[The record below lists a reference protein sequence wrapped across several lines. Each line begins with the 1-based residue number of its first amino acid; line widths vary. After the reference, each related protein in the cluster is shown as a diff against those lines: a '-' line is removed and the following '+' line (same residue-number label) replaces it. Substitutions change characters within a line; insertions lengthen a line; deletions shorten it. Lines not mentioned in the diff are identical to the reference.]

1 MEARAGHLP
10 GRLPR
15 CRILM
20 TSDTTTLATVAAA
33 PAAAAAAPTGF
44 PFQTVL
50 SLEPLLAYWQAREAD
65 PNAGLAR
72 LARTIGEQA
81 AGEDWAHGAITDIQ
95 HLGGA
100 AAHDLLSTLML
111 AVFPPAGFATD
122 ISGATPPFQ
131 RRSFYHTPS
140 FAEVLLNKDQ
150 SVKQPLNIDLPTM
163 ELYLER
169 AAYLHILSKVYQ
181 IELPQAGNIIFT
193 VPDYRIGLYRHYGV
207 SFNSDFV
214 RVRVQGERPTLS
226 EADVTRL
233 THQRHRPEVWREL
246 LPPARFVLEG
256 FNIIQLSD
264 VTETE
269 ILSELKY
276 DLLERDVLQASDRL
290 EQIQEKL
297 RVLFARPT
305 LQLGIAAYD
314 EKKQAFVDF
323 GRKINHSFLT
333 KQMQDLSL
341 TGGGFHQL
349 YARLLRERKPLV
361 LSNVAETEELPADL
375 REQILGLGIRSAILA
390 LLPYGNDTVG
400 LLELGSAE
408 VNDLDEF
415 DMELVSQFVPLF
427 AVAVK
432 RNAEDLQTRIQAI
445 IKEKFTAIHPTME
458 WRFTDAA
465 RNLLTKLEE
474 GNRNAEMEAIV
485 FQEVYPLHGS
495 SDIRGSSTARNEAI
509 QGDLIEHLTLANK
522 VLKKASEYQA
532 LPILDELKFYVS
544 KHLRRLR
551 QGVISGDE
559 VSIYESLKTE
569 VEPLFEYLAQNTPEL
584 RPVITAYWHNI
595 DPELGVLYKRRK
607 DFEASV
613 TRINDTISDF
623 LDEEEGKAQL
633 MFPHYFQ
640 RLKTDGVE
648 HNIYVGASL
657 VENKPFDL
665 VFLKNLRLWQLLAMI
680 EITRR
685 TAALKP
691 ELPVPLDTTQL
702 ILIHSQPLSIRFRQD
717 ERQFDV
723 DGAYNI
729 RYEIIKKRIDKA
741 TVQGTGERLTQ
752 PGTLS
757 LVYAQTREA
766 VEYLEYID
774 YLQDRG
780 LLEGE
785 IEELDL
791 EELQG
796 VKGLL
801 ALRVKVKI

>member
-1 MEARAGHLP
+1 MATETSTLP
-10 GRLPR
+10 PP
-15 CRILM
+15 
-20 TSDTTTLATVAAA
+20 AA
-33 PAAAAAAPTGF
+33 PDAIVPGF
-44 PFQTVL
+44 PFETVL
-50 SLEPLLAYWQAREAD
+50 SLEPLLAYWQARETDA
-65 PNAGLAR
+65 NAGLAR
-72 LARTIGEQA
+72 LARAIGEQA
-81 AGEDWAHGAITDIQ
+81 AANAWAIGPLTNPEQLECAE
-95 HLGGA
+95 A
-100 AAHDLLSTLML
+100 CDLLSTLML
-111 AVFPPAGFATD
+111 AVFPPASFDTD
-122 ISGATPPFQ
+122 ISGAIAPFQ
-131 RRSFYHTPS
+131 RRSFYHTPH
-140 FAEVLLNKDQ
+140 FAEVLLSKDQ
-150 SVKQPLNIDLPTM
+150 TIKQPLNIDMPTM

-169 AAYLHILSKVYQ
+169 AAYLHILREVYQ
-181 IELPQAGNIIFT
+181 VELPLSGTIIFT

-214 RVRVQGERPTLS
+214 RVRLKGPKPELS
-226 EADVTRL
+226 AAQIEHI
-233 THQRHRPEVWREL
+233 THQRHRREVWHEL
-246 LPPARFVLEG
+246 LPPESFVLEG
-256 FNIIQLSD
+256 FNIIHLTD

-305 LQLGIAAYD
+305 LQLGIAAFD
-314 EKKQAFVDF
+314 EKKHAFVDF

-333 KQMQDLSL
+333 KQMPSQSL
-341 TGGGFHQL
+341 AGGFKQL
-349 YARLLRERKPLV
+349 YARLLSERKPLV
-361 LSNVAETEELPADL
+361 LPNVARAPELPEDL
-375 REQILGLGIRSAILA
+375 RQQILGLGIHSAILA

-400 LLELGSAE
+400 LLELGSTG
-408 VNDLDEF
+408 VDDLDEF
-415 DMELVSQFVPLF
+415 DMELVNQFVPLF

-432 RNAEDLQTRIQAI
+432 RNAEDLQTRIQAV

-465 RNLLTKLEE
+465 RNLLAKIDE
-474 GNRNAEMEAIV
+474 GNRGAEMEAIV
-485 FQEVYPLHGS
+485 FHDVYPLHGS

-522 VLKKASEYQA
+522 VLKKASDYQA
-532 LPILDELKFYVS
+532 LPILDELKFYVG

-551 QGVISGDE
+551 QGVLSGDE
-559 VSIYESLKTE
+559 VSIYESLKSE

-584 RPVITAYWHNI
+584 RPVITSYWDNI
-595 DPELGVLYKRRK
+595 DPELGILYKRRQA
-607 DFEASV
+607 FELSV
-613 TRINDTISDF
+613 TRINDAISDY
-623 LDEEEGKAQL
+623 LDEEEGKAQQ
-633 MFPHYFQ
+633 MFPHYYQ

-680 EITRR
+680 AITRR

-702 ILIHSQPLSIRFRQD
+702 ILIHSQPLNIRFRQD

-741 TVQGTGERLTQ
+741 TVEGTGERLTQ
-752 PGTLS
+752 PGHLA
-757 LVYAQTREA
+757 LVYAQAREA
-766 VEYLEYID
+766 VEYYEYID
-774 YLQDRG
+774 YLQDREM
-780 LLEGE
+780 LESDV
-785 IEELDL
+785 EELAL

-796 VKGLL
+796 VKGLM
-801 ALRVKVKI
+801 ALRVKVRL

>member
-1 MEARAGHLP
+1 MLSHLLCFSVP
-10 GRLPR
+10 MATDMSVLPP
-15 CRILM
+15 
-20 TSDTTTLATVAAA
+20 SNATLAV
-33 PAAAAAAPTGF
+33 GF

-50 SLEPLLAYWQAREAD
+50 SLEPLLADWQARETES
-65 PNAGLAR
+65 NAGIAR
-72 LARTIGEQA
+72 LARMIGEQVA
-81 AGEDWAHGAITDIQ
+81 ESPWAQHTITDLDQ
-95 HLGGA
+95 LESAEGC
-100 AAHDLLSTLML
+100 DLLGTLML
-111 AVFPPAGFATD
+111 AAFPPASFDTD
-122 ISGATPPFQ
+122 IAGAIPPFQ
-131 RRSFYHTPS
+131 RRSFYHTPR

-150 SVKQPLNIDLPTM
+150 SIKQPLNIDVPTM
-163 ELYLER
+163 DVYLER
-169 AAYLHILSKVYQ
+169 AAYLHVLREVYQ
-181 IELPQAGNIIFT
+181 VELPLSLNIIFT
-193 VPDYRIGLYRHYGV
+193 VPDYSIGLYRHYGV
-207 SFNSDFV
+207 NFNSNFV
-214 RVRVQGERPTLS
+214 RVRVVGERPELNA
-226 EADVTRL
+226 EQIERL
-233 THQRHRPEVWREL
+233 THQRHRREVWHEL
-246 LPPARFVLEG
+246 LPPEHFVLEG
-256 FNIIQLSD
+256 FNILQLTD

-333 KQMQDLSL
+333 KQMLSQSL
-341 TGGGFHQL
+341 TSGFNQL
-349 YARLLRERKPLV
+349 YARLLHERKPLV
-361 LSNVAETEELPADL
+361 LPDVAHAANLPDEL
-375 REQILGLGIRSAILA
+375 RQQILSLGIRSAILA

-400 LLELGSAE
+400 LLELGSSE
-408 VNDLDEF
+408 VDDLDEF
-415 DMELVSQFVPLF
+415 NMELVSQFVPLF

-432 RNAEDLQTRIQAI
+432 RNAEDMQTRIQAV

-465 RNLLTKLEE
+465 RNLLSKQDE
-474 GNRNAEMEAIV
+474 GNRNAEIEAIV
-485 FQEVYPLHGS
+485 FQDVYPLHGS
-495 SDIRGSSTARNEAI
+495 SDIRSSSIARNEAI

-522 VLKKASEYQA
+522 VLKKASDYQA
-532 LPILDELKFYVS
+532 LPILDELKFYIS

-584 RPVITAYWHNI
+584 RPVITTYWDNI
-595 DPELGVLYKRRK
+595 DPGLGILYKRRQA
-607 DFEASV
+607 FEQSV
-613 TRINDTISDF
+613 TLINDTISDY
-623 LDEEEGKAQL
+623 LDEEEDKAQR
-633 MFPHYFQ
+633 MFPHYYQ
-640 RLKTDGVE
+640 RLRTDGVE

-665 VFLKNLRLWQLLAMI
+665 VFLKNLRLWQLLAMV
-680 EITRR
+680 EVTRR

-691 ELPVPLDTTQL
+691 TLPVPLDTTQL
-702 ILIHSQPLSIRFRQD
+702 ILIHSQSLSIRFRQD

-741 TVQGTGERLTQ
+741 TVENTGERLTQ
-752 PGTLS
+752 PGYLA
-757 LVYAQTREA
+757 LIYAQAREA

-780 LLEGE
+780 MLEPGV
-785 IEELDL
+785 EELQL

-801 ALRVKVKI
+801 ALRVKVKL